1 MVSCPESFPFMVVG
15 NKLDLAEDSRAVERS
30 AAEEFCRRE
39 GMEFLET
46 SARDNL
52 NVEEAFKC
60 LAAQAL
66 KRQAEMQRNLDAS
79 QETMR
84 QIERENRLK
93 LQRQTATQEA
103 REYKKERCKC

>member
-1 MVSCPESFPFMVVG
+1 M
-15 NKLDLAEDSRAVERS
+15 ERS
-30 AAEEFCRRE
+30 QAEEFCKRE

-46 SARDNL
+46 SARDNI
-52 NVEEAFKC
+52 NVEDAFAQ
-60 LAAQAL
+60 LAQQAL

-93 LQRQTATQEA
+93 LQRQQV
-103 REYKKERCKC
+103 